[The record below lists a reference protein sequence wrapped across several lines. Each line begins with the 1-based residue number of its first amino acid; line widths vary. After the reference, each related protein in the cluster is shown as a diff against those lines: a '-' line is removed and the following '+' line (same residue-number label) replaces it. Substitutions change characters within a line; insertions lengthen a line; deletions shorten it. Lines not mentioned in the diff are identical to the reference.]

1 MPDEIETQSSLAT
14 DSRHG
19 RPSLTARP
27 QPWILRN
34 EKFVRAM
41 CMVGAYVFGAIFLI
55 SLLAVGFLTLITL
68 ALAILFLASLALFL
82 ALWTIKRRR

>member
-14 DSRHG
+14 DSRQG
-19 RPSLTARP
+19 RRSVAAPL
-27 QPWILRN
+27 PWILRH

>member
-14 DSRHG
+14 DSHQG
-19 RPSLTARP
+19 RPSLSARP
-27 QPWILRN
+27 QPWILRH

-68 ALAILFLASLALFL
+68 ALAILFLASLAVFL
-82 ALWTIKRRR
+82 GLWTIKRRR

>member
-14 DSRHG
+14 DSRQG
-19 RPSLTARP
+19 RRSVVARP
-27 QPWILRN
+27 LPWILRH

-41 CMVGAYVFGAIFLI
+41 CMVGAYVFGAIFLV
-55 SLLAVGFLTLITL
+55 SLLAVGFLTLVTL